1 MHYLSPTYRFQITHL
16 AQSLHNSQ
24 QKLGFLRSFSDNPSE
39 FIQTWLA
46 SQSRDLDGVLGTSE
60 NAVLGPGG
68 GLLGG
73 GAIGGAG
80 ADAEGQE
87 GRKVRPE
94 ELRRSEFFK
103 LPWVEEAVALQ
114 EGMRVA
120 ELGKNK
126 AGGV

>member
-1 MHYLSPTYRFQITHL
+1 M
-16 AQSLHNSQ
+16 HNSQ
-24 QKLGFLRSFSDNPSE
+24 QKLAFLRSFSSDPAE

-46 SQSRDLDGVLGTSE
+46 SQARDLDGVLGTSE

-73 GAIGGAG
+73 GSIGGAG
-80 ADAEGQE
+80 SASEAQALEDAA

-103 LPWVEEAVALQ
+103 LPWVEEAVAIQ
-114 EGMRVA
+114 EGLRVA
-120 ELGKNK
+120 ELQKQK
-126 AGGV
+126 TGV